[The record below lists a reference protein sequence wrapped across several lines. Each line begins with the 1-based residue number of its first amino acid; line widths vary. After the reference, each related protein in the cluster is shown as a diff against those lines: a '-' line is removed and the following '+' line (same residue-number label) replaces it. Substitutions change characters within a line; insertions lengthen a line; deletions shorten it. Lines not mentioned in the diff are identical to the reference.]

1 MPGVSGLQQ
10 VECTP
15 DTPDMPQVI
24 RPRLRKYLAGAFF
37 MLNCVYAA
45 TLPSAPAPKF
55 EADKTT
61 VPFATLL
68 VLPPSA
74 LIALTLALFP

>member
-1 MPGVSGLQQ
+1 
-10 VECTP
+10 
-15 DTPDMPQVI
+15 MPQVI

-68 VLPPSA
+68 QPSA
-74 LIALTLALFP
+74 VSFPRPVPVATRA